1 MGASSGRQF
10 LLLLWKNWLLQKR
23 RKLLTFFEIGLPIF
37 MFVYLL
43 VFRQITSST
52 PYDEPRTWDAFSIE
66 NFKANFTSPR
76 RNCTLGSCEGEDVP
90 LWKIAYSPDNAVT
103 RGIIGFASTKLNL
116 TYEGGCSVLNMVTV
130 ASVLL
135 KNNLEKS

>member
-1 MGASSGRQF
+1 MGASAGRQF

-43 VFRQITSST
+43 AFRQITEST

-66 NFKANFTSPR
+66 SFKAGFDPPR
-76 RNCTLGSCEGEDVP
+76 RNCTVGNCDWEDVP
-90 LWKIAYSPDNAVT
+90 LWKIAFSPDSDVT
-103 RGIIGFASTKLNL
+103 KSIIAFASAKLNL
-116 TYEGGCSVLNMVTV
+116 TYEGEKNVSNKVTTD
-130 ASVLL
+130 
-135 KNNLEKS
+135 